1 MGRWKV
7 VTREDL
13 VTRDLEF
20 LRESSEFSGI
30 LGAAF
35 SGVKIAF
42 FCHLLRWGDG
52 AVVAKGMAKIMS
64 RAKGQ
69 KLSGIGVGRRRVRGV
84 GVIWYLHFLSCWSL
98 SHSTSTAEYLLN
110 AAHRHT
116 VKDKIRW

>member
-20 LRESSEFSGI
+20 LREGSEFSGI

-52 AVVAKGMAKIMS
+52 AVVAKGMAKIMT

-69 KLSGIGVGRRRVRGV
+69 KLSGRRHGEKEGRGVRGV
-84 GVIWYLHFLSCWSL
+84 GVI
-98 SHSTSTAEYLLN
+98 
-110 AAHRHT
+110 
-116 VKDKIRW
+116 